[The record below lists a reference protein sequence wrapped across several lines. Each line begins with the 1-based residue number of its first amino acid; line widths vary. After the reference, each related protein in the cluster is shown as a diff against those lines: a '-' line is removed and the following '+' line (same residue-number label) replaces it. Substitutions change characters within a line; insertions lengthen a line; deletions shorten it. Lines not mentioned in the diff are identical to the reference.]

1 MKEKLFE
8 YPIFVLF
15 VLSVIAVSFQM
26 IFENSIIFTSIC
38 CILIILYLYCQKT
51 YQYNKISQ
59 TIKDI
64 LHYLSQ
70 IELKVKNKYIFQTIS
85 IKTWTNSYYPSI
97 INLIE
102 NEKNIDDGK
111 LLKVLKFLNN
121 DLYIEERKLQNK
133 SIEEIEKE
141 LNKEKLL

>member
-38 CILIILYLYCQKT
+38 CILIILYLYCQTT

-59 TIKDI
+59 TKKDI

>member
-38 CILIILYLYCQKT
+38 CILIILYLYCQTT

-59 TIKDI
+59 TKKDI

-85 IKTWTNSYYPSI
+85 IKTWTDSYYPSI

-102 NEKNIDDGK
+102 NDKNIDDGK

>member
-38 CILIILYLYCQKT
+38 CILIILYLYCHTT

-59 TIKDI
+59 TKKDI

-85 IKTWTNSYYPSI
+85 IKTWTDSYYPSI

-102 NEKNIDDGK
+102 NDKNIDDGK